1 MQRDAKGNAM
11 TDAYA
16 IGSTPCVYQRLLQK
30 RSNQNRVRKDGDP
43 VASQGE
49 HLTNPMFNRANV
61 PTGSRIN
68 FGDSSAS

>member
-1 MQRDAKGNAM
+1 M

-16 IGSTPCVYQRLLQK
+16 IGSTPCVYQQLLQK

-43 VASQGE
+43 VASPGE
-49 HLTNPMFNRANV
+49 RLTNPMFNQANV